1 MIRLVCGPRAGR
13 VRPVVAG
20 GVIAIAL
27 LLGVSRRAEA
37 AEVVDRPPRPPRPS
51 LPLRQ
56 AVSAPRGDLILV
68 LGAEGTPE
76 YGRIFEAWEAAWRR
90 AAERGPL
97 RVTTVGQVGGESA
110 ELEAARND
118 ARVKDSLRRAL
129 QDAAQEPD
137 LPLWIV
143 MIGHGTFDGRSARF
157 NLVGEDVTEQELAR
171 WLEPLRRPTA
181 IVQCASASGEF
192 LPALSAAGRVVVT
205 ATKSG
210 AETNFARFGG
220 FLSAAIAD
228 PAADLDKDGQ
238 VSLLEAF
245 LRAAR
250 QTEEHYAGQGLL
262 ATEHALLDDNGDG
275 RGTRAEAFT
284 GLRPVRQADSGATLD
299 GYLAHQWTL
308 VPSDV
313 ERRLSPEFRRRR
325 DALERDILR
334 LRELKGTLAEEEYY
348 SRLEPLLIELARL
361 YEQAERDQAAAPPAS
376 GGGP

>member
-325 DALERDILR
+325 DALELDILR

>member
-1 MIRLVCGPRAGR
+1 MTVLLSAGR
-13 VRPVVAG
+13 GAK
-20 GVIAIAL
+20 
-27 LLGVSRRAEA
+27 SD
-37 AEVVDRPPRPPRPS
+37 EVLDRPPRPPRPS

-56 AVSAPRGDLILV
+56 AVSVPRGDLILV

-76 YGRIFEAWEAAWRR
+76 YGRTFEEWEAAWRQ

-110 ELEAARND
+110 ELEAARHD
-118 ARVKDSLRRAL
+118 ARVKDSLRHAL
-129 QDAAQEPD
+129 HEAAQELD

-157 NLVGEDVTEQELAR
+157 NLVGEDVTEQELAQ

-313 ERRLSPEFRRRR
+313 ERQLSPEFRRRR

-376 GGGP
+376 DGRP

>member
-1 MIRLVCGPRAGR
+1 MK
-13 VRPVVAG
+13 RPVCLPRG
-20 GVIAIAL
+20 GGRRRALVTALAAAL
-27 LLGVSRRAEA
+27 LLGSDRGGNAND
-37 AEVVDRPPRPPRPS
+37 VVDRPPRPPRPS
-51 LPLRQ
+51 LPLRT
-56 AVSAPRGDLILV
+56 ASGTPHGDLILV

-76 YGRIFEAWEAAWRR
+76 YGRMFEEWAAAWRR

-97 RVTTVGQVGGESA
+97 RVTIVGQVGGEPGD
-110 ELEAARND
+110 LEAARSD
-118 ARVKDSLRRAL
+118 ARVKESLRNAL
-129 QDAAQEPD
+129 HEAAQEID

-171 WLEPLRRPTA
+171 WLSTLRRPTA

-210 AETNFARFGG
+210 VETNFARFGG
-220 FLSAAIAD
+220 FLAAAIAD

-275 RGTRAEAFT
+275 RGTRAEAFA
-284 GLRPVRQADSGATLD
+284 GIRPVRQADSGATLD
-299 GYLAHQWTL
+299 GYVAHQWTV

-313 ERRLSPEFRRRR
+313 ERQLSPEFRRRR
-325 DALERDILR
+325 DALELDILR
-334 LRELKGTLAEEEYY
+334 LRELKETLAEEEYY
-348 SRLEPLLIELARL
+348 ARLEPLMIELARL
-361 YEQAERDQAAAPPAS
+361 SEQAERDHAVTPPSS

>member
-1 MIRLVCGPRAGR
+1 MIGLVCGPRAGR
-13 VRPVVAG
+13 VRPVMAA